1 MSDEREVSAVSLK
14 LAVVGGGSSYTP
26 ELLEGL
32 LAQQD
37 RFPVSEVWLLD
48 IPDGEEKVSI
58 VAALGRRMAE
68 AQGRSV
74 RVEWTLD
81 PERALSGADFVVS
94 QFRAGLLQGR
104 WRDEHLPLK
113 YGMLG
118 QETTGAGGF
127 AYALRSVHASL
138 ELAERLNRLA
148 PQAWLVN
155 FTNPSG
161 IVTEALLKHGFD
173 RTVGLCNVA
182 IGVEKATARA
192 LGVGEERVT
201 LEAMGLNHLTWMRVF
216 LDGKDITP
224 RLLHL
229 DEGGLADGLP
239 ANLPRPDWSP
249 ALLRAL
255 GLLPNGYLHYYY
267 AYDDAVHHEL
277 EAVERGEGTRA
288 DRVIEI
294 ERDLFRLYADPNLR
308 EKPAL
313 LSKRGGAFYSE
324 AAVRLM
330 VGLHAG
336 ADQPQV
342 LNVRNGDTFPELAPD
357 SVVEVAC
364 KVERGRVTPLSPG
377 PMPTV
382 VRGLVQG
389 VKAYEELTVE
399 AARTGSRDLALAAL
413 VAHPLVHSAD
423 KAQALLGDILHENAD
438 YLPRFQSATQR

>member
-1 MSDEREVSAVSLK
+1 MSLK
-14 LAVVGGGSSYTP
+14 VAVVGGGSSYTP

-32 LAQQD
+32 L
-37 RFPVSEVWLLD
+37 REHGRLPVTEVHLLD
-48 IPDGEEKVSI
+48 IPDGREKVEI

-68 AQGRSV
+68 AQGRGV
-74 RVEWTLD
+74 RIEWTLD
-81 PERALSGADFVVS
+81 AEKALDGANFVVS

-104 WRDEHLPLK
+104 QRDEHLPLR

-138 ELAERLNRLA
+138 ELAERMRRLC
-148 PQAWLVN
+148 PNAWLVN

-161 IVTEALLKHGFD
+161 IVTEALLKHGFP

-182 IGVEKATARA
+182 IGVEKATARH
-192 LGVGEERVT
+192 LGVNESRIT

-216 LDGKDITP
+216 LDGQDLTP
-224 RLLHL
+224 KVLHL
-229 DEGGLADGLP
+229 DDGDLAAGRP
-239 ANLPRPDWSP
+239 ANLPKPDWSP
-249 ALLRAL
+249 SLLRAL

-267 AYDDAVHHEL
+267 EYEAAVRHEL

-294 ERDLFRLYADPNLR
+294 ERELFRLYADPSLR

-330 VGLHAG
+330 VGLYAG
-336 ADQPQV
+336 SPSPQV
-342 LNVRNGDTFPELAPD
+342 LNVRNAGTFAELPPD

-364 KVERGRVTPLSPG
+364 EVSPEG
-377 PMPTV
+377 VRPIPPGAMPPM

-399 AARTGSRDLALAAL
+399 AARSGSRDLALAAL
-413 VAHPLVHSAD
+413 LAHPLVRSAE
-423 KAQALLGDILHENAD
+423 KAERLLGDILREHAD
-438 YLPRFQSATQR
+438 YLPRFRSGAAR